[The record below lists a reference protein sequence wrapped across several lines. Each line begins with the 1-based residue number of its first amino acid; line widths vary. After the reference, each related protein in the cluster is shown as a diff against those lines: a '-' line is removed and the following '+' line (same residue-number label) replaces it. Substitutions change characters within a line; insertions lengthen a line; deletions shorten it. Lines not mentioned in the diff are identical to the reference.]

1 MNYKLK
7 DDYIPLNA
15 LLKVCDL
22 VSSGGEAN
30 VVIMNNEVKLNDN
43 PVKEKRKKI
52 RHGDKIT
59 FKNIDIFITN
69 E

>member
-1 MNYKLK
+1 MKYILK

-15 LLKVCDL
+15 LLKVCNL
-22 VSSGGEAN
+22 VNSGGEAN
-30 VVIMNNEVKLNDN
+30 IVIINNEVKLNDN

-52 RHGDKIT
+52 RHGDKVT
-59 FKNIDIFITN
+59 FNNIDIFVTN